1 MSVLLFFF
9 FFFSSRRR
17 HTRCALV
24 TGVQTCALPIFVG
37 PSGAGK
43 STIARLL
50 FRFYDPQGGRITIDD
65 QDISQVTQKSLRA
78 EIGIVPQDT
87 VLFNDSI
94 GYNIAYGREGAGAEE
109 IAAAA
114 EGAAIDSFIAL
125 LPQGYDTE
133 VGERGLKP

>member
-1 MSVLLFFF
+1 MRVSDW
-9 FFFSSRRR
+9 SSDECSSDPPDR
-17 HTRCALV
+17 TILNGVSCAVGAGGTL
-24 TGVQTCALPIFVG
+24 AFVG

-114 EGAAIDSFIAL
+114 EGAAIDRFLAL
-125 LPQGYDTE
+125 
-133 VGERGLKP
+133 